1 MSEESAETD
10 AEFMKAAR
18 EKKELR
24 GYDELV

>member
-10 AEFMKAAR
+10 AEFMKTVR

-24 GYDELV
+24 GYDDMV

>member
-10 AEFMKAAR
+10 AEFMKATR
-18 EKKELR
+18 EEKELR

>member
-10 AEFMKAAR
+10 AEFMNAAR
-18 EKKELR
+18 ELKELR

>member
-24 GYDELV
+24 GYDENR